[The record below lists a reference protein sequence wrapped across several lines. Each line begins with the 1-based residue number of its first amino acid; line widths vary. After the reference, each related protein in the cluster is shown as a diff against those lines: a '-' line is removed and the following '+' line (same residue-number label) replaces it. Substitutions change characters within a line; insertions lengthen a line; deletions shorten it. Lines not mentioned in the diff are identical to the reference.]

1 MAEMYFL
8 GTGGSVATRKRDNT
22 SVLIPGKGGL
32 LLVDCTGN
40 IVQKIKRLGYE
51 PRQVRF
57 LFLTHIHPD
66 HVFAL
71 PSLIHG
77 LMFEEGEI
85 LLLGSAETV
94 SFARRLLDLFDLRRR
109 EFRTRVVFKILRPGK
124 RIRLDAAT
132 SALALK
138 TPHHS
143 SSLAYRFYLERIKKE
158 VLISGDTPLH
168 PPLFAAARGIDYL
181 IHDASAPS
189 RYFRKY
195 PALYKMHTA
204 ARDLGRLSRKA
215 SVRCLIPCHFLGELD
230 FSLAEVRKEIRREF
244 KGKLIIP
251 RDLRKIPL

>member
-8 GTGGSVATRKRDNT
+8 GTGGSVATPARDNT
-22 SVLIPGKGGL
+22 SLLIPGEGGL
-32 LLVDCTGN
+32 LLVDCTGS

-85 LLLGSAETV
+85 CLFGSAETV
-94 SFARRLLDLFDLRRR
+94 SFARRLLDLFHLRERK
-109 EFRTRVVFKILRPGK
+109 FRTRVVFRPLSPAR
-124 RIRLDAAT
+124 RIRVDA
-132 SALALK
+132 SVSVQALK

-143 SSLAYRFYLERIKKE
+143 SSLAYRFYLERENKE
-158 VLISGDTPLH
+158 VFCSGDTPAY
-168 PPLFAAARGIDYL
+168 PPLFEAARGIDYL

-189 RYFRKY
+189 RYFKKY
-195 PALYKMHTA
+195 PALYTMHTSA
-204 ARDLGRLSRKA
+204 LDLGRLSEDA
-215 SVRCLIPCHFLGELD
+215 GVRCLIPCHFLGELA
-230 FSLAEVRKEIRREF
+230 FPLSEVREEIRREF
-244 KGKLIIP
+244 KGRLIIP